1 MEILSFE
8 TIDCLNY
15 NIKRQKRLDV
25 SKDVKVNF
33 LVLGF
38 IGCIKSILFLDIIYF
53 FILSMWAMEFAE
65 KMALINFCL
74 EFA

>member
-8 TIDCLNY
+8 TKDCLNY
-15 NIKRQKRLDV
+15 NMKRQKRLGV

-53 FILSMWAMEFAE
+53 LSLACGQWNSQ
-65 KMALINFCL
+65 KKWH
-74 EFA
+74 

>member
-15 NIKRQKRLDV
+15 NMKRQKRHDV

-53 FILSMWAMEFAE
+53 LS
-65 KMALINFCL
+65 
-74 EFA
+74 